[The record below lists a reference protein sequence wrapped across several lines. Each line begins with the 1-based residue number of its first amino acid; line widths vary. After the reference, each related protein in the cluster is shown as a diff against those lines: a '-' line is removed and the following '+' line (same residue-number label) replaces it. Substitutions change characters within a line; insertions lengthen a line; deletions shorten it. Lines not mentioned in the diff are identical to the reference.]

1 MLTNEKHLAEL
12 NSPVQTIHARVELHN
27 GSTLA
32 QICTCQD
39 FLSDFTVERVGEGK
53 FFGFGICHK
62 LLVKFIDIDRQLNLT
77 NIDFIEV
84 TFGVNGEFI
93 YPFPT
98 FYISEVNRDETTN
111 EISVVAYDKLFDLGT
126 YRVKDL
132 ELPSSYSLL
141 YFASACAALLGIS
154 LTFKN
159 VTDFSLWQMEYPT
172 GANFE
177 GTETVRDAL
186 NALAE
191 ATQTVYYID
200 GDWRLTFKRL
210 DKDGDPALTINKNQ
224 YIDLQSGND
233 CVLGAIC
240 HATELGDNITAN
252 SPVAGVTQYLRD
264 NAFLDLRDDVGAILD
279 KGIAAVGGFTI
290 NPFECFW
297 IGNYLLEIGDKIG
310 IIAEDDGEIFT
321 YIIDDSISFDGT
333 LSETSRWNF
342 ENNDAETAENP
353 TSLGDALKQ
362 TYARVDKAN
371 KRIDLVVS
379 DVEGQNR
386 KLSSMEITLDGIE
399 TDVSET
405 VEKVDGL
412 TTRVETAETNIS
424 QNKDAI
430 ELRATKTEV
439 ETVDGKVTANTNAIS
454 AIQINAESISTSV
467 QTLREETETA
477 LGNTNEKV
485 STVTKEFSD
494 FKQTSTNALLE
505 FQNTVTED
513 GVTKLDTK
521 TGFLFDKT
529 GLHVSNSEE
538 SEITTTIT
546 HDGMHVYKNNEAVLT
561 ANNKGVD
568 AVDLHATTY
577 LIIGGRSRFENY
589 GNGRTA
595 CFWIGS

>member
-1 MLTNEKHLAEL
+1 MLINEKHLAEL

-240 HATELGDNITAN
+240 HATELGDNITAS

-264 NAFLDLRDDVGAILD
+264 NAFLDLRDDVSTILD

-371 KRIDLVVS
+371 KQIDLVVS
-379 DVEGQNR
+379 EVAGQNG
-386 KLSSMEITLDGIE
+386 KISSIEVTIDGI
-399 TDVSET
+399 S
-405 VEKVDGL
+405 
-412 TTRVETAETNIS
+412 S
-424 QNKDAI
+424 
-430 ELRATKTEV
+430 
-439 ETVDGKVTANTNAIS
+439 
-454 AIQINAESISTSV
+454 SV
-467 QTLREETETA
+467 QTLKEETESA
-477 LGNTNEKV
+477 IDSADEKIT
-485 STVTKEFSD
+485 TVTKEFSD
-494 FKQTSTNALLE
+494 FKQTSTNALMT
-505 FQNTVTED
+505 FQTEVETN
-513 GVTKLDTK
+513 GVKK
-521 TGFLFDKT
+521 VQSTGILFDEN
-529 GLHVSNSEE
+529 GLNISNSKEGN
-538 SEITTTIT
+538 ITTQIT
-546 HDGMHVYKNNEAVLT
+546 HNGMAVSEDNKVVLT
-561 ANNKGVD
+561 ANADGVE
-568 AVDLHATTY
+568 AFNLHATTY
-577 LIIGGRSRFENY
+577 LIVGGRSRFENY
-589 GNGRTA
+589 GDNRTG